1 MVWQKNIN
9 LVSFTTFQIG
19 GPADYFYVAK
29 NSKEVIEAVKEAK
42 SNNWPIFVLAGGSN
56 ILISDEGFR
65 GAVIK
70 MQNQSTQTNLS
81 ARPSTKEKLLCS
93 GSAFQIICD
102 AGVLLSKLVAESLEM
117 GTTGLE
123 WAIGIPGTVGGAIVG
138 NSGAYGRSIS
148 ESVKE
153 VEILDLTT
161 LTKKVYASSDCQFQY
176 RESIFKRNNEIVLSV
191 VLELQKNDG
200 QDSSELI
207 KKYLKQRKSKIPPY
221 PSAGSV
227 FKNIEVK
234 NISAEI
240 LKKIPSEIIR
250 AGKLPVG
257 YLIEQCGLKGHKIN
271 GAEISEQHANFIINA
286 GGAKAKDVYQL
297 MQLCQKSIK
306 EKFGIE
312 LESEI
317 RLIGFVARK

>member
-9 LVSFTTFQIG
+9 LASFTTFQIG
-19 GPADYFYVAK
+19 GPADYFYEAK
-29 NSKEVIEAVKEAK
+29 NSEEVIEAVKEAK

-70 MQNQSTQTNLS
+70 IRNVELGITKQNSS
-81 ARPSTKEKLLCS
+81 
-93 GSAFQIICD
+93 FQIICD
-102 AGVLLSKLVAESLEM
+102 AGVLLSKLVAQSLKV
-117 GTTGLE
+117 GAAGLE

-138 NSGAYGRSIS
+138 NSGAYRHSIS

-153 VEILDLTT
+153 VEVLDLIT

-176 RESIFKRNNEIVLSV
+176 RESTFKKNNKIVLSV

-200 QDSSELI
+200 HNNSELI
-207 KKYLKQRKSKIPPY
+207 KKYLEQRKGKIPPY

-234 NISAEI
+234 NISSEV
-240 LKKIPSEIIR
+240 LKNIPSEIIK
-250 AGKLPVG
+250 AGKLPAG

-271 GAEISEQHANFIINA
+271 GAEISNQHANFIINA
-286 GGAKAKDVYQL
+286 GGAKAEDVYQL
-297 MQLCQKSIK
+297 MRLCQKSVK

-317 RLIGFVARK
+317 RLIGFEARK